1 MPGMFIA
8 MVLGASP
15 AHALGVGSSVGVG
28 TGGPGLFLPSLDL
41 HFEPMLLQIHV
52 MEFFNQIDDN
62 DQLYLGANLYVDAHQ
77 ADLQGPWSGVVQ
89 PGGGLDL
96 FIDPTLM
103 VLTGE
108 CRLGAESAN
117 EAGGFGLYVVP
128 ALGIAFGDGVDGDLL
143 AGGALQISA
152 WFGN

>member
-1 MPGMFIA
+1 MQGMFIA
-8 MVLGASP
+8 MMLGSSP
-15 AHALGVGSSVGVG
+15 AQAVGVGSSVGVG
-28 TGGPGLFLPSLDL
+28 TTGPGLFLPSLDF
-41 HFEPMLLQIHV
+41 HFDPILLQIHV

-77 ADLQGPWSGVVQ
+77 ADLKGPWSGVVQ

-96 FIDPTLM
+96 YIDPTIM

-108 CRLGAESAN
+108 CRLGAQTAT
-117 EAGGFGLYVVP
+117 EAGGLGVYVVP
-128 ALGIAFGDGVDGDLL
+128 SLGIAFGDNIDGDLL